1 MNMRT
6 QNAAKRTRGLLCAS
20 VLPLVFLAVLF
31 CTKTPALALEVT
43 GVSYNG
49 EPDSVRCQPNEDMW
63 DIAIEFDANVGWAD
77 FGAQTP
83 VESLHH
89 IHLQKA
95 DGAEVGGWSVHTGTS
110 PEERTVLYLEL
121 EEPLEPLQRYR
132 IVIDPE
138 LATADG
144 QEALGAQYVTYF
156 TTAPDLACGLTV
168 FQVVGIAAAVVVV
181 VCGVGA
187 GVARRRRGQR

>member
-6 QNAAKRTRGLLCAS
+6 QNVAKRTRGLLCAS

-49 EPDSVRCQPNEDMW
+49 EPDAVHCQPNEDMW
-63 DIAIEFDANVGWAD
+63 DIALSFDGNVSVGASSNQIIAD
-77 FGAQTP
+77 NLTH
-83 VESLHH
+83 V
-89 IHLQKA
+89 HLQKA
-95 DGAEVGGWSVHTGTS
+95 NGDEVTGWSTRNGGGNAS
-110 PEERTVLYLEL
+110 ARAIYLEL

-181 VCGVGA
+181 ACGVGV
-187 GVARRRRGQR
+187 GVVRQRRERR